1 MRLRSVWCRIL
12 LRIVAYYPIACLVL
26 GVGLGEVAFHPL
38 RVPIEWR
45 QQAEITARRFKAT
58 LQDVAI
64 PAQDGAQLRA
74 WFVRPAPDN
83 GNAVI
88 LLHGVG
94 DNRQGML
101 SYAELFLSNGYS
113 VLLPDSRAQ
122 GESGGA
128 FATYGINEAD
138 DVRGWFNWL
147 TATAHPRCVFGMG
160 ESMGAAILLQ
170 ALRAEPQ
177 FCAAV
182 AESSFAS
189 FRKIGYV
196 RVGQFLRV
204 GPWLGR
210 IVLRPAVELAFV
222 YGRLRFGVNLAD
234 ASPERAV
241 ENVQTPI
248 LLIHGLEDH
257 NIPPSH
263 SREIQAHNPSNITLW
278 EVPRAGHCG
287 ASMVAPEEFN
297 RRVLQWFSRGRVT
310 SAPAL
315 PPA

>member
-1 MRLRSVWCRIL
+1 LRRIV
-12 LRIVAYYPIACLVL
+12 LRIFVYYAIACLLLAVA
-26 GVGLGEVAFHPL
+26 LGEMAFHPL

-45 QQAEITARRFKAT
+45 QQVETTARRFGGT
-58 LQDVAI
+58 LQDVGVEAG
-64 PAQDGAQLRA
+64 DGAKLRG
-74 WFVRPAPDN
+74 WFVRPTPDN

-88 LLHGVG
+88 LFHGVG
-94 DNRQGML
+94 DNRQSMG
-101 SYAELFLSNGYS
+101 SYAELLSANGYT

-128 FATYGINEAD
+128 FATYGIKEAD
-138 DVRGWFNWL
+138 DIRRWFGWL
-147 TATAHPRCVFGMG
+147 ESAIHPQCIYGVG

-170 ALRAEPQ
+170 ALRTEPR

-182 AESSFAS
+182 AESPFAD
-189 FRKIGYV
+189 FREIGFV
-196 RVGQFLRV
+196 RVGQFFRI

-210 IVLRPAVELAFV
+210 IILRPAIEMAFL
-222 YGRLRFGVNLAD
+222 YGKLRYGVNLAD

-241 ENVQTPI
+241 ENVRIPI
-248 LLIHGLEDH
+248 LLVHGLDDH

-263 SREIQAHNPSNITLW
+263 SREIQAHNPSDITLW

-287 ASMVAPEEFN
+287 AIAVAPEEFG
-297 RRVLQWFSRGRVT
+297 RRVLQWFSRGRII
-310 SAPAL
+310 SAPVL